1 MLPTLRRVY
10 DDRVRGCFAVE
21 AASRRCEDRPTMR
34 DRKASWAEPRSRPAA
49 PVSTPVA
56 DPRARE
62 VLRLQRAVGNRAV
75 AALLQRQEADAPL
88 TPAQVKKALAFYKS
102 QPDRYTPEIVKQI
115 QAKVGVAETG
125 IPDEAFAQA
134 VAVWQRDN
142 GDLHPKL
149 WIDGMAGPRTLPR
162 MFPSGLQ
169 SGTEPQD
176 FGKEAQ
182 TNVIDRWQQLSVD
195 KRIAELIRL
204 VNTHLANAKVPPVAP
219 DPQDTLN
226 SGVFHFPAWTMIV
239 GKQAMAIEQPNLA
252 QAKDFVDTIYHEARH
267 AEQWFRIA
275 QLRCLQRR
283 AQNPKASDDQI
294 ARGVATELGIPNNI
308 ADEAVKP
315 PPFALGSM
323 DALIAQGWF
332 DSVYGSGSTRRV
344 QILTELDKAEKALE
358 AAKKKQKEHP
368 SPANQLAVERAQE
381 RLNRAIAGHATLP
394 EEDDAFVAGERS
406 QPGVVRGAPPKP
418 APAPGGG
425 GPPGGAGA
433 PAPAPAA
440 PAGVG
445 ALPVPPTKLA
455 GLQAALE
462 DLVGARG
469 S

>member
-1 MLPTLRRVY
+1 
-10 DDRVRGCFAVE
+10 
-21 AASRRCEDRPTMR
+21 MR
-34 DRKASWAEPRSRPAA
+34 DRAVSRGFLPSRPLA
-49 PVSTPVA
+49 PVRTAVG
-56 DPRARE
+56 DPRA
-62 VLRLQRAVGNRAV
+62 LAALQLQRAVGNRSV

-88 TPAQVKKALAFYKS
+88 TGAQVKKALSFYKA
-102 QPDRYTPEIVKQI
+102 QPDRYTPEIVTQI
-115 QAKVGVAETG
+115 QAKVGVGETG

-142 GDLHPKL
+142 GDLHPEL
-149 WIDGMAGPRTLPR
+149 RIDGMAGPRTLPR

-169 SGTEPQD
+169 SGTEPED

-182 TNVIDRWQQLSVD
+182 TNVIDRWQQLTVD
-195 KRIAELIRL
+195 ERTAELIQL

-219 DPQDTLN
+219 NPQDTLN
-226 SGVFHFPAWTMIV
+226 LGEFSFPDWTMIV
-239 GKQAMAIEQPNLA
+239 GKQAMAIEQPTLA
-252 QAKDFVDTIYHEARH
+252 QAKDLVDTIYHEARH

-283 AQNPKASDDQI
+283 ARNRQASDDQI
-294 ARGVATELGIPNNI
+294 ARAVSTELGIPKNI
-308 ADEAVKP
+308 AAEAVKA

-332 DSVYGSGSTRRV
+332 DSVYGSGATRRD

-358 AAKKKQKEHP
+358 AAKKRQKEHP

-381 RLNRAIAGHATLP
+381 RVNRAIAGHATLP

-406 QPGVVRGAPPKP
+406 EHGVVRGAPPKP
-418 APAPGGG
+418 VPAPSGAL
-425 GPPGGAGA
+425 PAGA
-433 PAPAPAA
+433 PGPVPASAA

-445 ALPVPPTKLA
+445 ALAVPPTKLDR
-455 GLQAALE
+455 LQAALE

>member
-1 MLPTLRRVY
+1 
-10 DDRVRGCFAVE
+10 
-21 AASRRCEDRPTMR
+21 MR
-34 DRKASWAEPRSRPAA
+34 DRAVSWAEPLARPAA
-49 PVSTPVA
+49 PVGTAVA
-56 DPRARE
+56 NPRARE

-75 AALLQRQEADAPL
+75 AALLQRQGDDAPL
-88 TPAQVKKALAFYKS
+88 TGAQVKKVIAFYRA

-115 QAKVGVAETG
+115 QAKVGLAETG
-125 IPDEAFAQA
+125 IPDEALAQA

-149 WIDGMAGPRTLPR
+149 WIDGMAGPRTVPR

-169 SGTEPQD
+169 SGTEPED

-195 KRIAELIRL
+195 ERIAELIRL

-219 DPQDTLN
+219 NPQDTLN
-226 SGVFHFPAWTMIV
+226 SGVFNFPDWTMIV

-283 AQNPKASDDQI
+283 ARNPKATDDQI
-294 ARGVATELGIPNNI
+294 ARAVATELGIPKNI

-332 DSVYGSGSTRRV
+332 DSVYGSGSTRRT
-344 QILTELDKAEKALE
+344 QILTELEKALKALE
-358 AAKKKQKEHP
+358 AAKKKQTEHP

-381 RLNRAIAGHATLP
+381 RVNRAIAAHATLP

-406 QPGVVRGAPPKP
+406 QPGVTRGAPPKP
-418 APAPGGG
+418 PPTPSDG
-425 GPPGGAGA
+425 GPPAGT
-433 PAPAPAA
+433 PAPAPTPAGPVPA
-440 PAGVG
+440 PAGHG
-445 ALPVPPTKLA
+445 ALPGLPTKLD

-462 DLVGARG
+462 DLVHARG